1 MKAPAFWSAPP
12 GLRAAALTPLGALY
26 EWAGKLRR
34 ARTRSLR
41 LPVPVICVG
50 NLTAGGTGKTPVVLS
65 LLRML
70 AAQGINPHALSRG
83 YGGSATG
90 PLRVDPA
97 RHRADVVGDEPLLLA
112 GAAPAWVA
120 RDRAAGGQ
128 AAVAAGA
135 GCIVMDDGHQNPALH
150 KDLSLIVADG
160 AAGFGNRRV
169 IPAGPLRESVAAGL
183 ARADAVIV
191 IGEDFTG
198 EGGHDVARDVAAAG
212 LPLLRARLVPDADA
226 AARLKGRKVVAFA
239 GIGRPEKFFA
249 TLREIGAEVT
259 ECVGFPDHHPFTAGE
274 IAALAAR
281 AAGLNAQ
288 LVTTVKDLTRLPA
301 DLPADLRAGVA
312 VLPVDLLW
320 SDPAALEA
328 LLHRLDRR

>member
-1 MKAPAFWSAPP
+1 
-12 GLRAAALTPLGALY
+12 
-26 EWAGKLRR
+26 
-34 ARTRSLR
+34 LR

-50 NLTAGGTGKTPVVLS
+50 NLSAGGTGKTPVALA
-65 LLRML
+65 LLKLL
-70 AAQGINPHALSRG
+70 AAQGMNPHALSRG
-83 YGGSATG
+83 YGGSAVG

-97 RHRADVVGDEPLLLA
+97 RHGADVVGDEPLLLA

-120 RDRAAGGQ
+120 RDRATGGQ

-135 GCIVMDDGHQNPALH
+135 GCVVMDDGHQNPALH
-150 KDLSLIVADG
+150 KDLSLIVVDG

-212 LPLLRARLVPDADA
+212 LPLLRARLAPDPA
-226 AARLKGRKVVAFA
+226 AATALKGRKVLAFA

-249 TLREIGAEVT
+249 TLREIGADVV
-259 ECVGFPDHHPFTAGE
+259 ECVGFPDHHPFTHGE
-274 IAALAAR
+274 IVALTAR
-281 AAGLNAQ
+281 AAALNAQ
-288 LVTTVKDLTRLPA
+288 LVATAKDVIRLPG
-301 DLPADLRAGVA
+301 DLRAGVA

-320 SDPAALEA
+320 SDPAAPEA

>member
-12 GLRAAALTPLGALY
+12 GLLSALLAPLGALY
-26 EWAGKLRR
+26 EGAGKLRR

-41 LPVPVICVG
+41 LPVPVVCVG
-50 NLTAGGTGKTPVVLS
+50 NLSAGGTGKTPVVLS
-65 LLRML
+65 LLKLLTARGM
-70 AAQGINPHALSRG
+70 NPHALSRG

-97 RHRADVVGDEPLLLA
+97 RHGADAVGDEPLLLA
-112 GAAPAWVA
+112 RVAPTWVA
-120 RDRAAGGQ
+120 RDRAAGGR

-150 KDLSLIVADG
+150 KDLSLIVVDG

-183 ARADAVIV
+183 ARADAVII
-191 IGEDFTG
+191 IGEDFIG
-198 EGGHDVARDVAAAG
+198 EGAHDVARAVTAAG
-212 LPLLRARLVPDADA
+212 LPLLRARPAPDAGVA
-226 AARLKGRKVVAFA
+226 AALKGRKVLAFA

-259 ECVGFPDHHPFTAGE
+259 EAVGFPDHHPFTRRE
-274 IAALAAR
+274 IAALSAR
-281 AAGLNAQ
+281 AAALNAQ

-301 DLPADLRAGVA
+301 DLPADIRDNVA

-320 SDPAALEA
+320 SDPAAAEG

>member
-1 MKAPAFWSAPP
+1 MKAPAFWNAPP
-12 GLRAAALTPLGALY
+12 GLRAAALAPFGALY

-50 NLTAGGTGKTPVVLS
+50 NLSAGGTGKTPVVLS

-70 AAQGINPHALSRG
+70 AAQGMNPHALSRG

-97 RHRADVVGDEPLLLA
+97 RHSADVVGDEPLLLA
-112 GAAPAWVA
+112 GVAPAWVA

-183 ARADAVIV
+183 ARADAVIL
-191 IGEDFTG
+191 IGEDR
-198 EGGHDVARDVAAAG
+198 HDVARDVAAAG

-259 ECVGFPDHHPFTAGE
+259 EAVGFPDHHPFTRQE
-274 IAALAAR
+274 IAALTAR
-281 AAGLNAQ
+281 VAGLNAQ

-320 SDPAALEA
+320 SDPAAAQA

>member
-12 GLRAAALTPLGALY
+12 GLRAALLAPLGALY
-26 EWAGKLRR
+26 EGAGALRR

-50 NLTAGGTGKTPVVLS
+50 NLSAGGTGKTPVALS

-70 AAQGINPHALSRG
+70 TAQGMNPHALSRG

-97 RHRADVVGDEPLLLA
+97 RHGADVVGDEPLLLA

-135 GCIVMDDGHQNPALH
+135 GCLVMDDGHQNPALH
-150 KDLSLIVADG
+150 KDLSLIVVDG

-169 IPAGPLRESVAAGL
+169 IPAGPLRESVPAGL
-183 ARADAVIV
+183 ARADAAVI
-191 IGEDFTG
+191 IGEDR
-198 EGGHDVARDVAAAG
+198 HDVARDVAAAG

-249 TLREIGAEVT
+249 TLREIGAGAA
-259 ECVGFPDHHPFTAGE
+259 ECVGFPDHHPFTHGE

-281 AAGLNAQ
+281 AAALNAQ

-320 SDPAALEA
+320 SDPAAAQA
-328 LLHRLDRR
+328 LLNQSQHRDTR